1 MHRKI
6 RTIVTEPRLKG
17 AVGRNACLVVPFFLA
32 SLTAIAANKDL
43 RAGVARIDIT
53 PEGPIWMTGYG
64 NRTHPSTGVAQHI
77 WAKALAIVDSQK
89 NTVVIVT
96 TDLVGLPRSITDLV
110 AARVQKAH
118 GLERGRLL
126 FNSSHTH
133 AGPLVQGNLPTM
145 FDLPP
150 EDAARVAE
158 YARKL
163 TDNLFNVISAA
174 LGDLAPAKIS
184 YGSGSAGFAMN
195 RRHST
200 AKGVEIGVNTSG
212 PVDHSVPV
220 LRVTSPDGK
229 LRAIL
234 FAYACH
240 GTTLTG
246 DFYEIDGDYAGYAQQ
261 DLEKSHP
268 GATALFMLLCAGDQN
283 PNPRGTL
290 ALTEQHGKTLADEV
304 SRLIQGDMTPIRGP
318 IRTAYVVTDLQF
330 APHDRETYEQELRS
344 SNPAAVRR
352 AQKMLKAF
360 TERLPVRRTSYPVQ
374 AIRFDHDL
382 TILALGGEVVVGY
395 DLRAKREFPNEPLIV
410 AGYSNDVMCY
420 IPTRQMLS
428 EGGYEVNDS
437 MIYYGQPG
445 PFADDVEERVFAA
458 IGQVAKKVGLKR
470 K

>member
-1 MHRKI
+1 M
-6 RTIVTEPRLKG
+6 LL
-17 AVGRNACLVVPFFLA
+17 CLAPPIA
-32 SLTAIAANKDL
+32 SAASKDL

-53 PEGPIWMTGYG
+53 PDGPIWMTGYA
-64 NRTHPSTGVAQHI
+64 NRTHASTGVAQRL
-77 WAKALAIVDSQK
+77 WAKALAIEDAQK
-89 NTVVIVT
+89 NKVVLVT

-118 GLERGRLL
+118 GLDRGRLL

-133 AGPLVQGNLPTM
+133 TGPIVQGNLPTM

-150 EDAARVAE
+150 EDAARVAD
-158 YARKL
+158 YGRKL
-163 TDNLFNVISAA
+163 TDDLFNVIAAA
-174 LGDLAPAKIS
+174 LGNLAPAEIA
-184 YGSGSAGFAMN
+184 YGSGSAGFGMN
-195 RRHST
+195 RRHGT
-200 AKGVEIGVNTSG
+200 AKGVEIGVNSSG

-220 LRVTSPDGK
+220 LRVASPDGK
-229 LRAIL
+229 LLAIL

-246 DFYEIDGDYAGYAQQ
+246 DFYQIDGDYAGYAQA

-268 GATALFMLLCAGDQN
+268 GATALFMILCAGDQN

-290 ALTEQHGKTLADEV
+290 ALAEQHGKTLADEV
-304 SRLIQGDMTPIRGP
+304 SRVIQGNMTPVRGP
-318 IRTAYVVTDLQF
+318 IRTAFVVTELQF
-330 APHDRETYEQELRS
+330 APHDREKYDQELQS

-352 AQKMLKAF
+352 AQKMLKSY
-360 TERLPVRRTSYPVQ
+360 TERLPIRRTSYPVQ
-374 AIRFDHDL
+374 AIRFNRDL
-382 TILALGGEVVVGY
+382 TILALGGEVVVEY
-395 DLRAKREFPNEPLIV
+395 ALRAKREFPNEPLVV

-420 IPTRQMLS
+420 IPTRQMLG

-445 PFADDVEERVFAA
+445 PFADDVEARVFAA
-458 IGQVAKKVGLKR
+458 IGQVTKKVGLKR

>member
-1 MHRKI
+1 MFGRVVKPWT
-6 RTIVTEPRLKG
+6 RSVC
-17 AVGRNACLVVPFFLA
+17 AVVAFFWLA
-32 SLTAIAANKDL
+32 PLIASAANKNL

-53 PEGPIWMTGYG
+53 PEGPVWLTGYG
-64 NRTHPSTGVAQHI
+64 NRTHPSTGVAQRI
-77 WAKALAIVDSQK
+77 WAKALAIEDSQK
-89 NTVVIVT
+89 NTVVVVT

-110 AARVQKAH
+110 SARVLKAH
-118 GLERGRLL
+118 GLERGHLL

-133 AGPLVQGNLPTM
+133 AGPVVQGNLPTM
-145 FDLPP
+145 FELPP

-158 YARKL
+158 YSRKL
-163 TDNLFNVISAA
+163 TDHLFNVISAA
-174 LGDLAPAKIS
+174 LGDLAPAEIA
-184 YGSGSAGFAMN
+184 YASGSVGFAMN
-195 RRHST
+195 RRRST
-200 AKGVEIGVNTSG
+200 SKGVEIGVNSAG

-220 LRVTSPDGK
+220 LRVASPDGK

-246 DFYEIDGDYAGYAQQ
+246 DFYQIDGDYAGYAQN

-304 SRLIQGDMTPIRGP
+304 SRLIQGNMTLIRGP
-318 IRTAYVVTDLQF
+318 VRTAFVVTDLPF

-352 AQKMLKAF
+352 AQKMLKSY
-360 TERLPVRRTSYPVQ
+360 TDRLPIRRTSYPVQ

-395 DLRAKREFPNEPLIV
+395 GLRAKREFPNEPLIV

-420 IPTRQMLS
+420 IPTRQMLG

-445 PFADDVEERVFAA
+445 PFAEDVEERVFAA
-458 IGQVAKKVGLKR
+458 IHQVAKKVGLKR
-470 K
+470 Q